1 MEDKRNENGNRM
13 VAYNAYETDN
23 NGVIWCMVVE
33 NEAGYIPM
41 TGPNRESLPWYLA
54 RIENH
59 TDDSGKVNYKT
70 LWENAERTVD
80 VANKRD
86 GYSREEVSLIVAS
99 SMRAQNEAIRAQN
112 EVGKLG

>member
-1 MEDKRNENGNRM
+1 
-13 VAYNAYETDN
+13 
-23 NGVIWCMVVE
+23 MVVE
-33 NEAGYIPM
+33 NEAGYRPM
-41 TGPNRESLPWYLA
+41 TGRGEGALPWYLA

-59 TDDSGKVNYKT
+59 TDDSGKVNYTT

-99 SMRAQNEAIRAQN
+99 SMRAQNE
-112 EVGKLG
+112 VGKLG